1 MNYLNQNE
9 MLTISKGKNQRAKI
23 NKTFSSWTELV
34 QGVQQSSVIGPL
46 IYKNY
51 IIVFFYKLTHELICN
66 FTDDTTP
73 YAYNESLEKLSVSM
87 SDKFGIIIRN
97 YLKSY
102 IENFFKFECSIE
114 NDRNIGKLLLIKILN
129 YLTIPY

>member
-1 MNYLNQNE
+1 

-87 SDKFGIIIRN
+87 SDILETFSNLNVALRMTGI
-97 YLKSY
+97 S
-102 IENFFKFECSIE
+102 ESFC
-114 NDRNIGKLLLIKILN
+114 
-129 YLTIPY
+129 